1 MMAKRVV
8 VGMSGGVDSS
18 VAAYLLKE
26 QGYEVQCVFMKNWED
41 DDDEFY
47 CSSEEDYSDAV
58 QVCDLLDLP
67 IRSVNFSKEY
77 RENVFKY
84 FLEEYKSGRTPNPD
98 VLCNKEIKFKFF
110 MEYAIKLGAE
120 AIATGHYA
128 KITKM
133 NNNYYLYKGIDK
145 NKDQSYFLYL
155 LGQKELSKTL
165 FPIGEMKKPEVREL
179 AKKMNLPNSDKK
191 DSTGICFIG
200 ERDFKTFLQ
209 QYLPAQP
216 GDIVTTDG
224 KIVGQHD
231 GLMYYTLGQRKGI
244 GIGGGYGTTEEP
256 WYVVKKEMNNNYL
269 VVGQG
274 HDHPGLYNKNSKA
287 GQLHWITSAPSK
299 IPFECTAKI
308 RYRQK
313 DQNCIITAIDNG
325 IANITFSENQ
335 FVPTPGQSVVFYN
348 GELCLGGGIIETIL
362 V

>member
-1 MMAKRVV
+1 MMKRVV

-26 QGYEVQCVFMKNWED
+26 QGYDVQCIFMKNWED
-41 DDDEFY
+41 DDDDFY
-47 CSSEEDYSDAV
+47 CSSEEDYNDAV

-67 IRSVNFSKEY
+67 LHAVNFSKEY

-110 MEYAIKLGAE
+110 MEYALELGAE
-120 AIATGHYA
+120 SIATGHYA
-128 KITKM
+128 RI
-133 NNNYYLYKGIDK
+133 NNSSKGFELLKGIDN

-165 FPIGEMKKPEVREL
+165 FPIGEMTKSEVRDL
-179 AKKMNLPNSDKK
+179 AIKIKLPNSKK
-191 DSTGICFIG
+191 RDSTGICFIG
-200 ERDFKTFLQ
+200 ERDFKSFLK

-216 GDIVTTDG
+216 GDIITSEG
-224 KIVGQHD
+224 KVVGEHD

-244 GIGGGYGTTEEP
+244 GVGGGHGTTEEP
-256 WYVVKKEMNNNYL
+256 WYVVKKNIKRNLL
-269 VVGQG
+269 VIGQG
-274 HDHPGLYNKNSKA
+274 HDHPDLYSKNIKA
-287 GQLHWITSAPSK
+287 GQLHWITSAPS
-299 IPFECTAKI
+299 IPIEYTAKI

-313 DQNCIITAIDNG
+313 DQKCTITEIQQG
-325 IANITFSENQ
+325 IANIIFTENQ
-335 FVPTPGQSVVFYN
+335 FAPTPGQSIVFFI
-348 GELCLGGGIIETIL
+348 GEQCVGGGIIET

>member
-1 MMAKRVV
+1 MAKRVV

-26 QGYEVQCVFMKNWED
+26 QGYDVQCIFMKNWED

-47 CSSEEDYSDAV
+47 CSSEEDYNYAL

-67 IRSVNFSKEY
+67 LHSVNFSKEY
-77 RENVFKY
+77 RENVFSY

-110 MEYAIKLGAE
+110 LDYALKLGAE

-128 KITKM
+128 RI
-133 NNNYYLYKGIDK
+133 NNSTDGIQLLKGMDS

-165 FPIGEMKKPEVREL
+165 FPIGKMTKSEVREL
-179 AKKMNLPNSDKK
+179 ANKINLPNSGKK

-200 ERDFKTFLQ
+200 ERDFKAFLQ
-209 QYLPAQP
+209 QYLPNQP
-216 GDIVTTDG
+216 GNIVTTEG
-224 KIVGQHD
+224 KIVGKHD

-244 GIGGGYGTTEEP
+244 GVGGGHGTTEEP
-256 WYVVKKEMNNNYL
+256 WYVVKKDLDNNRL
-269 VVGQG
+269 VIGQG
-274 HDHPGLYNKNSKA
+274 HDHPGLYSKNIIA
-287 GQLHWITSAPSK
+287 GQLHWITSALSK

-313 DQNCIITAIDNG
+313 DQVCTINSIKNG
-325 IANITFSENQ
+325 IANINFTENQ
-335 FVPTPGQSVVFYN
+335 FAPTPGQSVVFYD
-348 GELCLGGGIIETIL
+348 GEQCLGGGIIET

>member
-1 MMAKRVV
+1 MAKQVV

-18 VAAYLLKE
+18 VAAYLLQE

-41 DDDEFY
+41 EDDEFY
-47 CSSEEDYSDAV
+47 CSSEEDYSDAI

-67 IRSVNFSKEY
+67 LHSVNFSKEY

-110 MEYAIKLGAE
+110 MEYALNLGAE
-120 AIATGHYA
+120 AIATGHYSQ
-128 KITKM
+128 IIKM
-133 NNNYYLYKGIDK
+133 NNDFYLYKGIDK

-155 LGQKELSKTL
+155 LGQEELSKSI
-165 FPIGEMKKPEVREL
+165 FPLGNMTKTNVRAL
-179 AKKMNLPNSDKK
+179 AKKLNFPNSDKK

-200 ERDFKTFLQ
+200 ERDFKAFLK

-224 KIVGQHD
+224 KIIGQHD

-244 GIGGGYGTTEEP
+244 GIGGGYGITEEP
-256 WYVVKKEMNNNYL
+256 WYVVKKDLDNNNL
-269 VVGQG
+269 VIGQG
-274 HDHPGLYNKNSKA
+274 HDHPGLYSKNLTA
-287 GQLHWITSAPSK
+287 GQLHWITSVPSK
-299 IPFECTAKI
+299 LPFECTAKI

-313 DQNCIITAIDNG
+313 DQACTITGIENG
-325 IANITFSENQ
+325 IVNITFTENQ
-335 FVPTPGQSVVFYN
+335 FAPTPGQSVVFYD
-348 GELCLGGGIIETIL
+348 GEQCLGGGIIETI
-362 V
+362 

>member
-1 MMAKRVV
+1 MAKRVV

-41 DDDEFY
+41 EDDEFY

-67 IRSVNFSKEY
+67 IHSVNFSKEY

-128 KITKM
+128 KIAKM
-133 NNNYYLYKGIDK
+133 NNNFYLYKGIDK

-165 FPIGEMKKPEVREL
+165 FPIGEMRKPEVREL
-179 AKKMNLPNSDKK
+179 AKKMNLPNSGKK

-200 ERDFKTFLQ
+200 ERDFKKFLQ

-216 GDIVTTDG
+216 GDIVTTEG

-244 GIGGGYGTTEEP
+244 GIGGGYGATEEP
-256 WYVVKKEMNNNYL
+256 WYVIKKEMNNNYL

-313 DQNCIITAIDNG
+313 DQNCIITAIENG
-325 IANITFSENQ
+325 IANINFSENQ
-335 FVPTPGQSVVFYN
+335 FVPTPGQSIVFYN
-348 GELCLGGGIIETIL
+348 GDLCLGGGIIETIL
-362 V
+362 A

>member
-1 MMAKRVV
+1 MVKRVV

-47 CSSEEDYSDAV
+47 CSSEEDFGDAV
-58 QVCDLLDLP
+58 QVCDVLELP
-67 IRSVNFSKEY
+67 LHSVNFSTEY

-110 MEYAIKLGAE
+110 MDYALKLGAE
-120 AIATGHYA
+120 KIATGHYA
-128 KITKM
+128 NIEKK
-133 NNNYYLYKGIDK
+133 NNYYHLLKGMDG

-165 FPIGEMKKPEVREL
+165 FPISEMTKFEVRDL

-200 ERDFKTFLQ
+200 ERDFKSFLQ
-209 QYLPAQP
+209 QYLPARP
-216 GDIVTTDG
+216 GDIVIPDG
-224 KIVGQHD
+224 KIVGRHD

-244 GIGGGYGTTEEP
+244 GVGGGYGKTEEP
-256 WYVVKKEMNNNYL
+256 WYVIEKDLENNNL
-269 VVGQG
+269 VIGQG
-274 HDHPGLYNKNSKA
+274 HNHPGLYSKYITA
-287 GQLHWITSAPSK
+287 GQLHWISETPK
-299 IPFECTAKI
+299 NFPYKCTAKI

-313 DQNCIITAIDNG
+313 DQFCTINSTENGLAIV
-325 IANITFSENQ
+325 TFTEQQ
-335 FVPTPGQSVVFYN
+335 FAPTPGQSVVFYN
-348 GELCLGGGIIETIL
+348 GEQCLGGGIIEA

>member
-1 MMAKRVV
+1 MAKRVV
-8 VGMSGGVDSS
+8 IGMSGGVDSS
-18 VAAYLLKE
+18 VAAHLLKE
-26 QGYEVQCVFMKNWED
+26 QGFEVQCIFMKNWED
-41 DDDEFY
+41 EDDEFY

-67 IRSVNFSKEY
+67 LHSVNFSKEY

-84 FLEEYKSGRTPNPD
+84 FLTEYKSGRTPNPD

-110 MEYAIKLGAE
+110 LDYALNLGAE

-128 KITKM
+128 RIKESADGHQ
-133 NNNYYLYKGIDK
+133 LFKGIDK

-155 LGQKELSKTL
+155 LAQKELSKTI
-165 FPIGEMKKPEVREL
+165 FPIGKMTKREVREL
-179 AKKMNLPNSDKK
+179 AEKLNLPNSDKK

-200 ERDFKTFLQ
+200 ERDFKAFLQ

-216 GDIVTTDG
+216 GNIITTAG

-244 GIGGGYGTTEEP
+244 GVGGGHGTTEEP
-256 WYVVKKEMNNNYL
+256 WYVIKKDMVNNNL
-269 VVGQG
+269 IIGQS
-274 HDHPGLYNKNSKA
+274 HKHPSLYSKKITA
-287 GQLHWITSAPSK
+287 GQLHWITLAPS

-313 DQNCIITAIDNG
+313 DQNCTITAIDNG
-325 IANITFSENQ
+325 IANINFNENQ
-335 FVPTPGQSVVFYN
+335 FAPTPGQSVVFYD
-348 GELCLGGGIIETIL
+348 GEQCLGGGIIET
-362 V
+362 VRV